1 MGVTFDGLSV
11 NRRLL
16 RIHDLSNKSI
26 HKVKNI
32 YASDE
37 R

>member
-1 MGVTFDGLSV
+1 MTFDGFSV
-11 NRRLL
+11 NRCLL
-16 RIHDLSNKSI
+16 RIDDISNKSK